1 MFYQSSPD
9 HVLSHAGIN
18 PYFTALGMYMAVR
31 VWSEWAEERNALIQI
46 IGDSDTIPQVNPEN
60 FNITEKD

>member
-1 MFYQSSPD
+1 MFCGTSW
-9 HVLSHAGIN
+9 
-18 PYFTALGMYMAVR
+18 AVS